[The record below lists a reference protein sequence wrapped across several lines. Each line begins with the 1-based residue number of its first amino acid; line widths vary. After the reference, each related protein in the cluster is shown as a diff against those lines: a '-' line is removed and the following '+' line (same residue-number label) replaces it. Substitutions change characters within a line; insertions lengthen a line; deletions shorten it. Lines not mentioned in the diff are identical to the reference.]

1 MLIALAG
8 AMASIAFAAKT
19 PERIFE
25 EASKSVVVIHSYGAD
40 DKPINQGSG
49 IVVGKE
55 SVITNCHVVEKSV
68 YIKVPYQARL
78 HTATVR
84 NSDIDRD
91 LCELQVSQLPAPR
104 AIVWTGALKVGQ
116 RVYAIGA
123 PEGLELTIS
132 EGLVSSVREFEG
144 STYIQTSAPIS
155 AGSSG
160 GGLFD
165 VEGRLVGITAFIVP
179 EGQNINF
186 ALPASWIGELMARGG
201 SRLQT
206 AAAETASDKWTQ
218 RAGELRA
225 RREWLPLLALAQQWV
240 RSAPGSLPAWQQL
253 GDAYRVVNRPR
264 RAIIAYQQ
272 GLRLDPDAYGIW
284 LNLGASYLTLNQY
297 DRAIEAFTEAL
308 RVKPN
313 DVPALSSAGTA
324 YYFQNRQDK
333 VKEMHG
339 ALAKVDAAAAREFA
353 RKYVKSL

>member
-1 MLIALAG
+1 MLVALAA
-8 AMASIAFAAKT
+8 AMTSIACGAKT

-25 EASKSVVVIHSYGAD
+25 DASKSVVVIHSYGED
-40 DKPINQGSG
+40 EKPINQGSG

-68 YIKVPYQARL
+68 RIKIPYQARL

-91 LCELQVSQLPAPR
+91 LCELHVPQLPAPR
-104 AIVWTGALKVGQ
+104 AIVWTSALKVGQ

-155 AGSSG
+155 SGSSG

-201 SRLQT
+201 AGLQPP
-206 AAAETASDKWTQ
+206 AAEAGSDKWIK

-225 RREWLPLLALAQQWV
+225 RKEWLPLLALAQQWV
-240 RSAPGSLPAWQQL
+240 RSAPTSLPAWQQL

-264 RAIIAYQQ
+264 RAVIAYLQ
-272 GLRLDPDAYGIW
+272 GLRLDPDAYAIW
-284 LNLGASYLTLNQY
+284 LNLGGSYLTLNQY
-297 DRAIEAFTEAL
+297 DRAIEAFLEAL
-308 RVKPN
+308 RLKPN
-313 DVPALSSAGTA
+313 DVAALSSTGTA

-333 VKEMHG
+333 VKDVHG
-339 ALAKVDAAAAREFA
+339 TLAKVDAAAAREFA
-353 RKYVKSL
+353 RKYIKQ